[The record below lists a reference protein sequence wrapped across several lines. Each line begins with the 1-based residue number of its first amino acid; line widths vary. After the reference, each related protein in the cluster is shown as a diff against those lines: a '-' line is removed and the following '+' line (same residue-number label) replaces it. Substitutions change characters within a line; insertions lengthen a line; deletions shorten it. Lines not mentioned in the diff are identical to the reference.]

1 MLIHAH
7 RKHSGASEGDIFNP
21 ATVLKPYLVLTLS
34 SHGNMRTSVSP
45 SSFCHNSATSVQ
57 LTLPAVHWWFFTLC
71 FLPKLLPNNFRSF
84 MVPLAIWFTCSKKQR
99 WGGASKFC
107 PGFFFFCCFFFPQQ
121 TLNSVPKPMGYDTH
135 FIYTLRSVLPGVYK
149 LKYSYIPSLN
159 LLHCLY
165 PSQIILWVYEHFC
178 CLLSLAGPRAHI
190 QTNRRP
196 NSLWVQCCAHNSP
209 HVADNQL
216 PHPV

>member
-34 SHGNMRTSVSP
+34 SHGNMRTSVSL

-57 LTLPAVHWWFFTLC
+57 LTLPAVHWWFFTSVFYQNYYPIISEASWSLLQSD
-71 FLPKLLPNNFRSF
+71 LPAVKNRGGEEQANSALGFSF
-84 MVPLAIWFTCSKKQR
+84 SGL
-99 WGGASKFC
+99 
-107 PGFFFFCCFFFPQQ
+107 FFFPQQ
-121 TLNSVPKPMGYDTH
+121 TLNSVPKPMCYDTH
-135 FIYTLRSVLPGVYK
+135 FIYTLRSVLPGVF
-149 LKYSYIPSLN
+149 KYSYIPSLN
-159 LLHCLY
+159 LLHWLY

-178 CLLSLAGPRAHI
+178 CLLSLAGPRAHT

-196 NSLWVQCCAHNSP
+196 NSLWVQCCAHNSS